1 MDLLTVTDISKQL
14 SAGFTL
20 APISFEVPALRKIAL
35 AGETGSGKTTLLRII
50 GGLIQPDS
58 GEVKLNGKRV
68 KGPLEKL
75 IPGHERIAYLS
86 QQYELANH
94 YTVENILEYANKM
107 PEETAA
113 LLYEVCQIH
122 HLLKRKTD
130 QLSGGEKQRIA
141 LARMLSTSPDLLLL
155 DEPFSNADMLHK
167 QRLKEVIRDIGE
179 QLDIT
184 CLLVSHD
191 PLDSLSWA
199 DELLVLRNGS
209 LIQRDTPFN
218 IYHQPANEYVAGLF
232 GTYNLIPSGL
242 IPRLPGGTKIMIRPE
257 QFIPTDE
264 SEAIVSGIVSDVLF
278 YGSYT
283 ELEVRIPHQ
292 LLRVRV
298 LEPHYSKGDII
309 HLTVALGSLH
319 AL

>member
-1 MDLLTVTDISKQL
+1 MDLLTVKDISKQL
-14 SAGFTL
+14 PGGFTL

-58 GEVKLNGKRV
+58 GEVRLEGKKV
-68 KGPLEKL
+68 KGPMEKL

-86 QQYELANH
+86 QHYELPNH
-94 YTVENILEYANKM
+94 YTVENILEYASKM
-107 PEETAA
+107 PEHTAEQ
-113 LLYEVCQIH
+113 LYEICQIT

-141 LARMLSTSPDLLLL
+141 LARMLTTLPDLLLL

-179 QLDIT
+179 QLSIT
-184 CLLVSHD
+184 CILVSHD

-199 DELLVLRNGS
+199 DELLVLRDGK
-209 LIQRDTPFN
+209 LIQRDNPLD
-218 IYHQPANEYVAGLF
+218 IYHQPKNEYVAGLF
-232 GTYNLIPSGL
+232 GTYNLLPSEL
-242 IPRLPGGTKIMIRPE
+242 FPRLSAGAQIMIRPE
-257 QFIPTDE
+257 QFIPTDQ
-264 SEAIVSGIVSDVLF
+264 SEAIVSGIVKEVLF
-278 YGSYT
+278 YGSFT
-283 ELEVRIPHQ
+283 ELEVRIANRS
-292 LLRVRV
+292 LRVRV
-298 LEPHYSKGDII
+298 LEPRYSKGDVI
-309 HLTVALGSLH
+309 HLTMALGSLH

>member
-14 SAGFTL
+14 PGGFTL

-58 GEVKLNGKRV
+58 GEVRLEGKKV
-68 KGPLEKL
+68 KGPMEKL

-86 QQYELANH
+86 QHYELPNH
-94 YTVENILEYANKM
+94 YTVENILEYASKM
-107 PEETAA
+107 PEHTAEQ
-113 LLYEVCQIH
+113 LYEICQIT

-141 LARMLSTSPDLLLL
+141 LARMLTTLPDLLLL

-179 QLDIT
+179 QLSIT
-184 CLLVSHD
+184 CILVSHD

-199 DELLVLRNGS
+199 DELLVLRDGK
-209 LIQRDTPFN
+209 LIQRDNPLD
-218 IYHQPANEYVAGLF
+218 IYHQPKNEYVAGLF
-232 GTYNLIPSGL
+232 GTYNLLPSEL
-242 IPRLPGGTKIMIRPE
+242 FPRLSAGAQIMIRPE
-257 QFIPTDE
+257 QFIPTDQ
-264 SEAIVSGIVSDVLF
+264 SEAIVSGIVKEVLF
-278 YGSYT
+278 YGSFT
-283 ELEVRIPHQ
+283 ELEVRIANRS
-292 LLRVRV
+292 LWVRV
-298 LEPHYSKGDII
+298 LEPRYSKGDVI
-309 HLTVALGSLH
+309 HLTMALGSLH